1 MSRLYHQVRF
11 RLPPDLYGKI
21 IESAEQERRS
31 ANSEVILILER
42 HYEQK
47 EKAPGQSPNR
57 PDASH
62 AE

>member
-1 MSRLYHQVRF
+1 VRF

-47 EKAPGQSPNR
+47 EKASGSRQAN
-57 PDASH
+57 PDASDS
-62 AE
+62 E